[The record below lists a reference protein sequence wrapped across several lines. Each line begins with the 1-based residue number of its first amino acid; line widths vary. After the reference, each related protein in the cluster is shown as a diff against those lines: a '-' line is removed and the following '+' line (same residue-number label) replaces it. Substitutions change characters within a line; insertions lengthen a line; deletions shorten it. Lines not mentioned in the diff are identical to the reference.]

1 MKQKSM
7 YTTQLQAGLALIQE
21 TRLLLGIWEH
31 GMSTSELYQGAL
43 QSGQFPNIS
52 ARRLRNV
59 VVECFAP
66 RYLISDGKPAQYL
79 KYLSSILSNPELT
92 QLFFLYTNRANLIL
106 ADFVR
111 EVYWERYTAGG
122 DLVSNDDVKVFIRRG
137 IDDGKTVKRWAES
150 TIKRVSS
157 YLTGCC
163 ADYGLLGKRTL
174 KGRQIIPYRIEPRV
188 AAYLAHDLHFDGLGD
203 NAVTSHPNWQLFGMT
218 RDDVREEFKRLSL
231 KGHFI
236 HQSEG
241 SITHIGWKHKH
252 MEELAVGERCW

>member
-1 MKQKSM
+1 MKQKGM
-7 YTTQLQAGLALIQE
+7 YTTQLQAGLGLIQE
-21 TRLLLGIWEH
+21 TRLLLGIWET
-31 GMSTSELYQGAL
+31 GMSTSELYQEAL

-59 VVECFAP
+59 IVEGFAP
-66 RYLISDGKPAQYL
+66 RYLAADARPAQYL
-79 KYLSSILSNPELT
+79 KRLSTVLATPELT
-92 QLFFLYTNRANLIL
+92 QLFFLYTSRANLIL

-111 EVYWERYTAGG
+111 EVYWERYAAGG
-122 DLVSNDDVKVFIRRG
+122 DLVSNDGVEAFIRRG
-137 IDDGKTVKRWAES
+137 IDDGKTVKRWTES
-150 TIKRVSS
+150 TIKRVLS

-174 KGRQIIPYRIEPRV
+174 KGRQIVPYRIEPRV

-203 NAVTSHPNWQLFGMT
+203 NAVTAHPDWQLFGLA

-236 HQSEG
+236 HQSAG
-241 SITHIGWKHKH
+241 DITHIGWQHTR
-252 MEELAVGERCW
+252 MEEFVDGLAQG